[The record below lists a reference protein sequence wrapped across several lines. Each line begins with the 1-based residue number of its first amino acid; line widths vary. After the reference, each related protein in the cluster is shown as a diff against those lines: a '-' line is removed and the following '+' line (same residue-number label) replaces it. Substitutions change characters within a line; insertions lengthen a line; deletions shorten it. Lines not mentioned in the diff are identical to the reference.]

1 LEPSNESQ
9 LDTLVIREGNK
20 WFAKHSRS
28 LCPAL
33 RKYRPS
39 FAE

>member
-1 LEPSNESQ
+1 M
-9 LDTLVIREGNK
+9 I
-20 WFAKHSRS
+20 AKHSRS